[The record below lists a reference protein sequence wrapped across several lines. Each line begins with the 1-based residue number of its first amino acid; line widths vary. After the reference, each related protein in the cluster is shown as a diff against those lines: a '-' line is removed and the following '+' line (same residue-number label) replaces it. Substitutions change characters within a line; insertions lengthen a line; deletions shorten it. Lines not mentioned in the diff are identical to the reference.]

1 MFLFPFLIEPFQKYH
16 LKTNI
21 CHLSYRCLMVQH
33 TEAEIITRHM
43 VWAPSFLF
51 SSAGD
56 SIFKTSGFHK
66 PWHLRI
72 LSFFESWKAINS
84 FWMWT
89 TFSECGWTFNFQCP
103 ALEISSPHLRVLA
116 LNNSYLGEV
125 ITNFFLLCVLEIS
138 NFVPIVCYVWHLLPA
153 SVWHLLPPGG
163 VWRLYSSRR
172 CLTVP
177 LVINWQAAR
186 PPSGAL
192 QQAPGQSRTLS
203 MFDFESKNFSF

>member
-1 MFLFPFLIEPFQKYH
+1 
-16 LKTNI
+16 
-21 CHLSYRCLMVQH
+21 MVS
-33 TEAEIITRHM
+33 
-43 VWAPSFLF
+43 APSFLF

-89 TFSECGWTFNFQCP
+89 TFSECGWNFNFQCP

-125 ITNFFLLCVLEIS
+125 TNFLLLCVLYIS
-138 NFVPIVCYVWHLLPA
+138 RILFFNFKSCTNCSLCLTFVA
-153 SVWHLLPPGG
+153 SRQCLTFVA
-163 VWRLYSSRR
+163 RR
-172 CLTVP
+172 CLTFVFP
-177 LVINWQAAR
+177 QAVFDCPFGYQLTGGKASLWCT
-186 PPSGAL
+186 PTGTWSV
-192 QQAPGQSRTLS
+192 THIKH
-203 MFDFESKNFSF
+203 MFNFESNNLHLSPCACSFEFRLCKVKPF